1 MAYSTI
7 YHHIIYSAMA
17 MLPAHRCSIT
27 SHQQPQ
33 HHISNINIDIH
44 SQNDGHAAHTSLHV
58 STYVKALRSCLCSD
72 STSYGRPLMLPFRRL
87 FFAFAAFAAFA
98 AAALAERFDNIASVA
113 RRLLLPL
120 PRGVAML
127 PVWCMI
133 WYM

>member
-1 MAYSTI
+1 MLFHDLLHYLSP
-7 YHHIIYSAMA
+7 HHLQRDGHAARTQLFYYLAPTTASPH
-17 MLPAHRCSIT
+17 L
-27 SHQQPQ
+27 
-33 HHISNINIDIH
+33 NIH
-44 SQNDGHAAHTSLHV
+44 SQNDGHTSLHL